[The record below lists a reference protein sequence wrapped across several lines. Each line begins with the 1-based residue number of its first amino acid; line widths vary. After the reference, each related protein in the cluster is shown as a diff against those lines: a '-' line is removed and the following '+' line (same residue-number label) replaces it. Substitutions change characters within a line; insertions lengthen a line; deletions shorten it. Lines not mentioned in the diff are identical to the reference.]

1 MTTFHCTMI
10 RHGKTPGNRKNLYV
24 GRTDESLLPEE
35 IVRLQTE
42 PVPEAGRILVSPMKR
57 CRETAE
63 ALYPGREKEIVPE
76 FREMDFGIAE
86 YRSYEEMKSFDWY
99 RKFFDDDKAGF
110 PEGESK
116 EDFTRRVLEGLKPL
130 EGKLYGY
137 RFGVGA
143 HYMMGGLL
151 INGNTQVL
159 AENEEPIPGL
169 YAAGEVTGG
178 FHGEVRIDGS
188 GTGDAFTFGHLAGE
202 KIAEAVQQ

>member
-35 IVRLQTE
+35 IERLQTE
-42 PVPEAGRILVSPMKR
+42 PVPEAGRILISPMKR

-63 ALYPGREKEIVPE
+63 ALYPEREKEIVPE

-130 EGKLYGY
+130 EGNTEDVALVIHGGTIMALMHALTGREKSLYDWMPRNGKGWQGTMCY
-137 RFGVGA
+137 EEGVGFT
-143 HYMMGGLL
+143 
-151 INGNTQVL
+151 IRDVRPFP
-159 AENEEPIPGL
+159 EEK
-169 YAAGEVTGG
+169 
-178 FHGEVRIDGS
+178 DG
-188 GTGDAFTFGHLAGE
+188 
-202 KIAEAVQQ
+202 

>member
-1 MTTFHCTMI
+1 MTTAVFVNQDAQRYTSE
-10 RHGKTPGNRKNLYV
+10 GFEVSDDTLKQESAYV
-24 GRTDESLLPEE
+24 IFGEADLNDSLKL
-35 IVRLQTE
+35 L
-42 PVPEAGRILVSPMKR
+42 EARGFVKSGDTAAEL
-57 CRETAE
+57 AE
-63 ALYPGREKEIVPE
+63 ALGLDATALEATIDQWNTDCTAGK
-76 FREMDFGIAE
+76 D
-86 YRSYEEMKSFDWY
+86 SLFDNHQ
-99 RKFFDDDKAGF
+99 
-110 PEGESK
+110 
-116 EDFTRRVLEGLKPL
+116 LKPI

-159 AENEEPIPGL
+159 NEKEEPIPGL

-202 KIAEAVQQ
+202 KMAEAVLG